1 MRFVPAGLRE
11 NVATGY
17 IPELRNIMAKT
28 ILVVD
33 DNLVVQT
40 ACKRKLEARGFK
52 VEVAADGSDA
62 VHSLR
67 ATRPD
72 LLLVDLDL
80 PEKDTFSPLRWDG
93 FIVVEWMHRL
103 HTDKRVP
110 FVMLTSS
117 RDPAHR
123 MKALALGAAGFFHK
137 SADFQEVIAAIEQ
150 ALADAP
156 GQPAPGT

>member
-1 MRFVPAGLRE
+1 MV
-11 NVATGY
+11 
-17 IPELRNIMAKT
+17 KT

-52 VEVAADGSDA
+52 VEVAADGSGA
-62 VHSLR
+62 VHSMR

-80 PEKDTFSPLRWDG
+80 PEKDTFSPVRWDG
-93 FIVVEWMHRL
+93 FTVVEWMHRL
-103 HTDKRVP
+103 HADRQVP

-123 MKALALGAAGFFHK
+123 TKALALGAAGFFHK
-137 SADFQEVIAAIEQ
+137 SVDFQEVIAVIEKV
-150 ALADAP
+150 LAGAP
-156 GQPAPGT
+156 AQPAPPTGSGT